1 MRCTTNGTHASVLL
15 HCVEFCEGGE
25 IKGVSF
31 SRATNVYHYYHSATL
46 ETLAAE
52 RYPLVYAVNLSFQF
66 SCFTQVHSARDE
78 VEEGQRG
85 LFMVQAGRAARAA
98 PSFATS

>member
-1 MRCTTNGTHASVLL
+1 M
-15 HCVEFCEGGE
+15 
-25 IKGVSF
+25 
-31 SRATNVYHYYHSATL
+31 YHYYHSATL

-85 LFMVQAGRAARAA
+85 LFMVQAG
-98 PSFATS
+98 